1 MAVVNSCLLSVPAGA
16 VWDGMTHIRASGITY
31 QALGRLAGR
40 HATVALFDDVVQ
52 YSNAGL
58 GECFVCLKTSIP
70 TSFGDTLFKLCF
82 LYP

>member
-1 MAVVNSCLLSVPAGA
+1 MG
-16 VWDGMTHIRASGITY
+16 WDDSY
-31 QALGRLAGR
+31 PSLGDHVLGTLAGR

-58 GECFVCLKTSIP
+58 GEGFVCLKTSIP
-70 TSFGDTLFKLCF
+70 ISFGDNLFKLCF